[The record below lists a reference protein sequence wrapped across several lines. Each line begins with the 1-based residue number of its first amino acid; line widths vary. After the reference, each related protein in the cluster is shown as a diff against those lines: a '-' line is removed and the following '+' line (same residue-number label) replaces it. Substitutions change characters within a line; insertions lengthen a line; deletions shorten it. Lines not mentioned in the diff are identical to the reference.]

1 MTKSDLPGGMHID
14 PVCGMQVDA
23 KRAESYTYD
32 GKAYY
37 FCCKSCRERFAQQPT
52 SFLQSFKS
60 NASAPVLVM
69 PTFGKGKS
77 QALSAVDSQ
86 MVAESPSCCGSESAK
101 PQHEQDEHACCHT
114 GYEKVVPSAT
124 AAYFCPMCPGQESPV
139 PGTCRICGMALE
151 RNPLAAQLVTRY
163 RCPVHRRRLYD
174 NPGTCVQCGRE
185 LVAMQTVIDPA
196 EEKQWR
202 DLVWRAIASGVLA
215 TIVFLLAMLPMVGV
229 PVDQWL
235 GNTVTQWVQAFL
247 TAVIVLWLAWP
258 FWVSGWRGIR
268 NLSPNMFTLI
278 GTGTLA
284 AFGFSLAVLLFP
296 SIVPHT
302 IGHDGHSPLYFE
314 SAAVIVALVYL
325 GQILETKARRRTGDA
340 IRALLELSPA
350 VAHRMDGANVV
361 DVPSSELRKNDR
373 VLVRPG
379 ERLPVDGE
387 VVEGHGM
394 VDQSSLTGEPIP
406 VLAVPNEKLF
416 GGSLLQSGS
425 LTLRVTSD
433 PGNNV
438 LDQVIRLVSQ
448 SQRSRAPIQDRVDAI
463 AQWFVPAVV
472 ATAIVAGAAW
482 WIFGPEP
489 KAAYSLLAVVSV
501 LIIACPCALG
511 LAVPMSLMVGIG
523 RAASS
528 GVLVRD
534 AASLEK
540 LRRVQAIILDK
551 TGTLTEGKPR
561 VVQFDQHPDISPQT
575 LLPIVAELEK
585 RSEHPLARA
594 IAEYAAANA
603 PALPV
608 EMRDFESISGQG
620 IRAKATVAGNNQAT
634 YAIGQPKWF
643 LEQLKSTNDWQIP
656 AAKSKTPSSE
666 IHVVRDSQL
675 VGVIRV
681 ADELKTN
688 VGEAIRFLRDRGLQL
703 HLVSGD
709 SQEVVASVAKQL
721 GIENFVGRASP
732 VDKHAYV
739 KSLQARGLS
748 VAMAGD
754 GINDAAALA
763 VADVGIAMA
772 TGTDIA
778 MEAAGLTL
786 LHGDVAGIA
795 RAFMIGDALQK
806 NIYQNLWLG
815 FLYNGLSI
823 PIAAGILYPLFGIT
837 LSPMIAAAA
846 MAASSVSVIANAL
859 RLRSQSF
866 KLPFEHS

>member
-1 MTKSDLPGGMHID
+1 MTKSDLPGDLHID

-23 KRAESYTYD
+23 NRSESYTHD

-37 FCCKSCRERFAQQPT
+37 FCCKSCRERFSQQPL
-52 SFLQSFKS
+52 SFLKSVKS
-60 NASAPVLVM
+60 NAADPVLVM
-69 PTFGKGKS
+69 PTFGRGKS
-77 QALSAVDSQ
+77 QSTSTTHSKTAT
-86 MVAESPSCCGSESAK
+86 ESPSCCGSESAT
-101 PQHEQDEHACCHT
+101 PQPDQNEHACCHS
-114 GYEKVVPSAT
+114 GHEKVVPSPT

-151 RNPLAAQLVTRY
+151 RNPLAAQFVTRF

-174 NPGTCVQCGRE
+174 NPGTCVECGRE
-185 LVAMQTVIDPA
+185 LVAMQTVVDPA

-215 TIVFLLAMLPMVGV
+215 AVVFLLAMLPMVAV
-229 PVDQWL
+229 PVDRWL
-235 GNTVTQWVQAFL
+235 GTTVTQWTQAFL

-284 AFGFSLAVLLFP
+284 AFGFSLTVLLFP
-296 SIVPHT
+296 SIIPHA

-340 IRALLELSPA
+340 IRALLELAPA
-350 VAHRMDGANVV
+350 TAHRMDGSNVV
-361 DVPSSELRKNDR
+361 DVPSSELRKDDR

-387 VVEGHGM
+387 VVDGHGT

-406 VLAVPNEKLF
+406 VAAIKNTKLF

-425 LTLRVTSD
+425 LTMRVTSD

-463 AQWFVPAVV
+463 AQWFVPTVV
-472 ATAIVAGAAW
+472 ATAIIAGVAW
-482 WIFGPEP
+482 WMFGPEP
-489 KAAYSLLAVVSV
+489 KVAYSLLAVVSV

-540 LRRVQAIILDK
+540 LRRVGAIVLDK

-561 VVQFDQHPDISPQT
+561 VVQFEHSPEVSLHD

-594 IAEYAAANA
+594 IADYAAAHA

-608 EMRDFESISGQG
+608 QIRDFESIAGQG
-620 IRAKATVAGNNQAT
+620 IRAQVTVSDKDQAM
-634 YAIGQPKWF
+634 YAIGQPAW
-643 LEQLKSTNDWQIP
+643 LAEQIGASRSWQIP
-656 AAKSKTPSSE
+656 AAKSATPSSE

-675 VGVIRV
+675 VGVFRV

-688 VGEAIRFLRDRGLQL
+688 VGPAVRFLRERGLQL

-721 GIENFVGRASP
+721 GIETFVGRASP

-739 KSLQARGLS
+739 KSLQAQGIS

-763 VADVGIAMA
+763 AADVGIAMA

-795 RAFMIGDALQK
+795 RAFMIGDALQT
-806 NIYQNLWLG
+806 NIHQNLWLG

-823 PIAAGILYPLFGIT
+823 PIAAGIFYPLFGIT

-859 RLRSQSF
+859 RLRAQSF
-866 KLPFEHS
+866 KLPFERS